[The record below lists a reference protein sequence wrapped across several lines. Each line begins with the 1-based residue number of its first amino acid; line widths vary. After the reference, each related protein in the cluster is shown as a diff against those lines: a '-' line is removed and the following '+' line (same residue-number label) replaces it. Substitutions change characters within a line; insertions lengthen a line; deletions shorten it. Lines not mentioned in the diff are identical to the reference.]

1 MYQILSLCKKHGSY
15 TCRATL
21 SNFVGNIPTLLYFVR
36 KIPTHDILCRN
47 NSYKCR
53 NYSYICKNNS
63 YTCGNYS
70 YTARRCLTLCAMCR
84 NLSYKIQQ
92 SGNISYKILQKFSI
106 QFYTTVKFLPALYPK
121 IMISYLIWN
130 KLNTDDF
137 RYEGKL
143 SCAITKS
150 TLFAVSKN
158 EWDTKEDTGKY
169 MKNGLYVLRYAKRH
183 LSGQSNVN

>member
-1 MYQILSLCKKHGSY
+1 MARFSSKHSKFSVMYQIFPLCKKHGSY

-21 SNFVGNIPTLLYFVR
+21 RNFVENIPTLLNFVR

-63 YTCGNYS
+63 YTSGNYS

-92 SGNISYKILQKFSI
+92 SVNISYKILLNKALHTCRNHAS
-106 QFYTTVKFLPALYPK
+106 YTSVKFLPALYPK
-121 IMISYLIWN
+121 IMISYLMWN
-130 KLNTDDF
+130 MFNQDYYMYQDE
-137 RYEGKL
+137 EGC
-143 SCAITKS
+143 CAC
-150 TLFAVSKN
+150 A
-158 EWDTKEDTGKY
+158 
-169 MKNGLYVLRYAKRH
+169 LRKFVH
-183 LSGQSNVN
+183 LIL